1 MQENDDGLLPG
12 DLEALER
19 AARDEFTA
27 VKLQV
32 GYRSLAADLRR

>member
-1 MQENDDGLLPG
+1 MLPG

-19 AARDEFTA
+19 AVTQGFAA

-32 GYRSLAADLRR
+32 GFRSLQADMHR